1 MTAKIMH
8 HLAAAGRMA
17 DVNRIFQVEMIGH
30 GFQIVC
36 IVIHVVPAAGLSG
49 AAMSAPI
56 SRNDA
61 ETFADEK
68 KHLRVPIVRR
78 QRPAVTEDDG
88 LSFAPVF
95 VIDVDVNS
103 VFFPDRDV
111 WHDEFLRFRLRWKW
125 PPKARSALADP
136 ERLGAVSSSYICV
149 TLSSTIEDR

>member
-61 ETFADEK
+61 ETFAEEK
-68 KHLRVPIVRR
+68 KHLRVPIVSRE
-78 QRPAVTEDDG
+78 RPAVTEHNR
-88 LSFAPVF
+88 LSATPVF
-95 VIDVDVNS
+95 IIDVDVSS
-103 VFFPDRDV
+103 VFFSNSDV
-111 WHDEFLRFRLRWKW
+111 WH
-125 PPKARSALADP
+125 
-136 ERLGAVSSSYICV
+136 
-149 TLSSTIEDR
+149 T